1 MDAQEPPDT
10 QQAPCRHAPETPVGA
25 DPTTTPDLE
34 RLLRWEESGG
44 GWRVAGVGRGHL
56 TLSLVTC
63 DGGEEMG
70 VLTTADPQ
78 VLEHVGQR
86 RRHP

>member
-1 MDAQEPPDT
+1 MDEEPP
-10 QQAPCRHAPETPVGA
+10 

-34 RLLRWEESGG
+34 RLMRWEESGG
-44 GWRVAGVGRGHL
+44 GWRVAGVAQGRL

-78 VLEHVGQR
+78 VLDHVGRR

>member
-1 MDAQEPPDT
+1 MDVDD
-10 QQAPCRHAPETPVGA
+10 G
-25 DPTTTPDLE
+25 DSPDLA
-34 RLLRWEESGG
+34 RLLRWEDSGG
-44 GWRVAGVGRGHL
+44 GWRVAAVGNGSV

-70 VLTTADPQ
+70 VLTSTETA
-78 VLEHVGQR
+78 VLDHVGGR